1 MKSVRVIAKRVL
13 PSRLWHKLR
22 LMKEGRT
29 NRKVARNY
37 LRQIAATGS
46 PIVTPMDAHV
56 IAAMSQFKVENVLE
70 VGTGGG
76 RLTYWLA
83 RQGWKV
89 TGVEPDRWYR
99 DLVSE
104 FLQKHGLIGT
114 NIRDGDVQDLKFE
127 DRQFDVV
134 LCNAVIEH
142 VRNPQA
148 AVSELVRCSRIA
160 CIITTPYGYE
170 ADSPDHKQ
178 HFFESD
184 IENLAS
190 RYKTEKTI
198 VYDRPEGN
206 RTWLITIRRS
216 S

>member
-1 MKSVRVIAKRVL
+1 MKFARIIAKRVL
-13 PSRLWHKLR
+13 PSRLWNKLR

-29 NRKVARNY
+29 NRNIAREY
-37 LRQIAATGS
+37 LGQISASGA
-46 PIVTPMDAHV
+46 PVVTQMDAH
-56 IAAMSQFKVENVLE
+56 IISAMSQFRVENVLE

-89 TGVEPDRWYR
+89 TGVEPDHWYR
-99 DLVSE
+99 DLVSK
-104 FLQKHGLIGT
+104 FLQRHSLVNT
-114 NIRDGDVQDLKFE
+114 NICDGDVQALRFD
-127 DRQFDVV
+127 DMQFDVV

-142 VRNPQA
+142 VQNPEA
-148 AVSELVRCSRIA
+148 AISELVRCSRIA

-178 HFFESD
+178 HFFEME
-184 IENLAS
+184 IERLTSA
-190 RYKTEKTI
+190 YKAEKI
-198 VYDRPEGN
+198 VVYDRPGGN

-216 S
+216 P